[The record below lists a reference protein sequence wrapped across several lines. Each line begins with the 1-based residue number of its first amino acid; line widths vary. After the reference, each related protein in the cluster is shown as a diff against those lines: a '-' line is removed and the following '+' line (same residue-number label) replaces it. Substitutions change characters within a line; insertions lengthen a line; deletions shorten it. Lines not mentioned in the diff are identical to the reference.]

1 MDTEKLIDNLAVN
14 VKGNKNNRDILVFTL
29 STCQWCKKCKAWLNE
44 RDVTYRYIDIDT
56 IQPTLKSQL
65 IDYILKKFG
74 DVRISYP
81 FMICDDDVVIG
92 YNPGKYEELMKDGGK

>member
-1 MDTEKLIDNLAVN
+1 MDTEKLIDDLAVN
-14 VKGNKNNRDILVFTL
+14 VKGNKNVRNILVFTL

-44 RDVTYRYIDIDT
+44 RDVAYRYIDVDT
-56 IQPTLKSQL
+56 IQSTLKSQL